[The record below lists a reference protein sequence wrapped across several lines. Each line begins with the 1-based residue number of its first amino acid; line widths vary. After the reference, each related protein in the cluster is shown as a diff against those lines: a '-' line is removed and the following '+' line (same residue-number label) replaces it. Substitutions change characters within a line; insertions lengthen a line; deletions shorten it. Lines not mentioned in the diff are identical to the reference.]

1 MGNSNLWRSD
11 CSNQQSLRATIW
23 ITNPEL
29 AWWYHACEVSYIAE
43 LWTRAPKDNRTIPG
57 GDELG
62 GGFLQTIVLG
72 FCGEVWE
79 TRYHLSGTS
88 GGCAFHILDMVSS
101 VIITLQVSTHY
112 ASVDVPSKFSFSQ
125 RTVRIPFEHCLSTSQ
140 RSQFNNNVNRPTHT
154 QPSNTLPFILSY
166 PRINHTYRR
175 PSLHQHTHSLPLSVL
190 IEPS

>member
-11 CSNQQSLRATIW
+11 CSNQRSLRATIW

-29 AWWYHACEVSYIAE
+29 AWWYHAREVSYIAE
-43 LWTRAPKDNRTIPG
+43 RWTRAPEDNRTIPG

-62 GGFLQTIVLG
+62 GRFLQTIILG

-101 VIITLQVSTHY
+101 VIITLQVSLHIMLVSMYLANFPSHNAQQEYLSNT
-112 ASVDVPSKFSFSQ
+112 ASQQV
-125 RTVRIPFEHCLSTSQ
+125 
-140 RSQFNNNVNRPTHT
+140 NNPNSITRLINPPTHN
-154 QPSNTLPFILSY
+154 PAILS
-166 PRINHTYRR
+166 IR
-175 PSLHQHTHSLPLSVL
+175 PSQPTY
-190 IEPS
+190 